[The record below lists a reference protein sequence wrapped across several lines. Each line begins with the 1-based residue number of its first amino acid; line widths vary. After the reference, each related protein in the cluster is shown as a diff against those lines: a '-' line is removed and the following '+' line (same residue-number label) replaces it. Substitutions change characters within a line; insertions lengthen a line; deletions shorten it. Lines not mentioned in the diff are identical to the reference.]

1 MINKDLWFSKK
12 GLGIVIFVVI
22 VILMPAC
29 EYYFNISFSKV
40 FPIVLVNTYFVV
52 KAIIYDRKDMKKI
65 IFDIMFSIVITALCL
80 YL

>member
-12 GLGIVIFVVI
+12 GLGIIIFVVI
-22 VILMPAC
+22 VILMPVC

-40 FPIVLVNTYFVV
+40 FPIVLVDTYFVV
-52 KAIIYDRKDMKKI
+52 KAIIYDRKDLKKI
-65 IFDIMFSIVITALCL
+65 IFDIMLSIVAIALCL